1 MVVLVFIFVKVLAC
15 QSCEVLPPLSRVE
28 RVVKTLVPPGES
40 QGYCRF
46 FEGEMIFSEGSEQG
60 EKHTFPKS
68 WPCQS
73 GKVGR
78 LWGIIR
84 LKFIVVV
91 DKVVQKFWKLGRN
104 FLQKLGRD
112 LCL

>member
-1 MVVLVFIFVKVLAC
+1 MSGAK
-15 QSCEVLPPLSRVE
+15 
-28 RVVKTLVPPGES
+28 K
-40 QGYCRF
+40 
-46 FEGEMIFSEGSEQG
+46 
-60 EKHTFPKS
+60 TFPKS

-91 DKVVQKFWKLGRN
+91 NEVVEKFCTSGRS
-104 FLQKLGRD
+104 FLQKLVRD